1 MRFEK
6 QKNMKNHNS
15 INTDKTPY
23 PCHNCDKRL
32 EKLKNVKND
41 MMIKSVN
48 CDRNPFPCQY
58 CDKRFCI

>member
-1 MRFEK
+1 
-6 QKNMKNHNS
+6 MKNHNS

-48 CDRNPFPCQY
+48 CDGNPFPCQY